1 MGNEEDTGANSQA
14 AAGSD
19 KVVPLAVVE
28 TIREEL
34 KSWKDIAREQQ
45 QTIQSLQA
53 PTGKTADGG
62 TPTKEEDPVEKA
74 FAGMENDDVV
84 TVESV
89 KKIVSALTQSA
100 PKAKTGPDPA
110 VAELAV
116 AMEYPEYR
124 QVVKDYLP
132 ELLKQKP
139 HLASAIRNSENP
151 YLTALDLAKT
161 SPKYLK
167 DQAAANGKKTD
178 DESILNE
185 EKGSGADKE
194 TDAAKKA
201 MENLEKPGTG
211 HEFGGAGGGL
221 GKAHLYE
228 SMSDEDFE
236 KRVAEVK
243 RGKK

>member
-1 MGNEEDTGANSQA
+1 MENEENTGADSQA

-62 TPTKEEDPVEKA
+62 TPTKEEDPIEKA

-151 YLTALDLAKT
+151 YLTAMDLAKT

-167 DQAAANGKKTD
+167 DQAAANAKGTEGKPD
-178 DESILNE
+178 SD
-185 EKGSGADKE
+185 KGDGSDASAE
-194 TDAAKKA
+194 DAAKKA
-201 MENLEKPGTG
+201 VENLKKPGTG